1 MPEGISFGS
10 LEQLQASLAQ
20 LTGPGLKAVI
30 QRSAL
35 QIGHN
40 LIERLQKYPKGPSHP
55 IQWASAKQRKWYFA
69 MRREAGLSP
78 RYKRISDPMS
88 QKLKQSWG
96 VKKMGDT
103 GAIAGSRATY
113 APRVQSSEFQEPM
126 HAATGWKTDKDAVEE
141 LDRGGVIPKV
151 VMANI
156 DKYVRRVMRG
166 F

>member
-1 MPEGISFGS
+1 MPEGISFTG
-10 LEQLQASLAQ
+10 LDQLTAALGQ
-20 LTGPGLKAVI
+20 LTGPGLRAVI

-40 LIERLQKYPKGPSHP
+40 LVERLQKYPKGPSHP
-55 IQWASAKQRKWYFA
+55 IKWASKKQRAWYFA
-69 MRREAGLSP
+69 MRKAAGLSP

-96 VKKMGDT
+96 VQKYGDA

-113 APRVQSSEFQEPM
+113 APRVQSSEMQEPM
-126 HAATGWKTDKDAVEE
+126 HAATGWKTDADAVAE
-141 LDRGGVIPKV
+141 LERRNVIGKV

-156 DKYVRRVMRG
+156 DKYVRHVMG
-166 F
+166 GL